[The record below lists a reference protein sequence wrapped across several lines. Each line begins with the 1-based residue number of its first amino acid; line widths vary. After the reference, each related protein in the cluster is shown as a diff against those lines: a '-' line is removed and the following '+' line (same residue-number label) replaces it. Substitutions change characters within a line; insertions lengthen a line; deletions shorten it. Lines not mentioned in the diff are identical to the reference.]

1 MIDTHCHLLPGLDD
15 GPATLEDSLVLA
27 RALADAGVTRAVCT
41 PHWSRQFPTEHDAA
55 RRQLTLLRE
64 TLAEAGVEL
73 ELGLGAE
80 IGPATLVAATPEALS
95 ERRIGGYLLVEL
107 VADTPVGFL
116 DVALDAAESVDAR
129 PIFAHP
135 ERCAAVRRRPEAL
148 DAARSAGAL
157 SQVTA
162 TCLGGRFGPEV
173 EAFAWELVAGGG
185 ADLVASDAHRVSPR
199 GLHLARAVRS
209 IEERFGRG
217 ARVELT
223 ERVPSLVVAGTP
235 GS

>member
-15 GPATLEDSLVLA
+15 GPATLGDALLLA
-27 RALADAGVTRAVCT
+27 TVLADAGVTHVVCT
-41 PHWSRQFPTEHDAA
+41 PHWSRQYPTEHAA
-55 RRQLTLLRE
+55 AQRQLGRLRDA
-64 TLAEAGVEL
+64 LGAAGIPL

-80 IGPATLVAATPEALS
+80 IGPATLVAASAEALA

-107 VADTPVGFL
+107 VTDTPLGFL
-116 DVALDAAESVDAR
+116 DIALDAAATVGAR

-135 ERCAAVRRRPEAL
+135 ERCAAVCRHPETL
-148 DAARSAGAL
+148 EAARSAGAL

-162 TCLGGRFGPEV
+162 TCLAGRFGPAV
-173 EAFAWELVAGGG
+173 EAFAWELVATGG

-199 GLHLARAVRS
+199 GLHLVRAAQL
-209 IEERFGRG
+209 IEERFGRR

-223 ERVPSLVVAGTP
+223 ERVPALVVG
-235 GS
+235 GMSSW